1 MTALIIVSTMP
12 GCCETTM
19 NHQNATV
26 APRLT
31 TLLSPIVSSSHTSL
45 SSAGF
50 SAGPS
55 NQGVHCISE
64 RHPPLKHHPAR
75 TRHGEQIR
83 IPGGLGRI
91 AGQDAVLAMIV
102 DELLKV
108 SEEVHCVSRNEFV
121 GLDHRP
127 TDLPQ
132 V

>member
-1 MTALIIVSTMP
+1 VII
-12 GCCETTM
+12 
-19 NHQNATV
+19 
-26 APRLT
+26 
-31 TLLSPIVSSSHTSL
+31 

-121 GLDHRP
+121 GLDHRS

-132 V
+132 VGLPLASLHSPPLLFQQTCHGAS